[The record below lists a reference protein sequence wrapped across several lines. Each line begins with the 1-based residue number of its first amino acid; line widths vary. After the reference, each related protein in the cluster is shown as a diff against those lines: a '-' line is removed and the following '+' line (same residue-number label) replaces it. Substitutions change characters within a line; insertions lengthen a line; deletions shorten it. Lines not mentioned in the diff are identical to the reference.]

1 MKMNSMVHFKVN
13 GRELCTSTE
22 WKLRPED
29 KFLEDLPENTVDD
42 GSLLA
47 YATVMKLRVTGTCGD
62 ESTIEMGT
70 LAVGISKPVVLRTR
84 AHRTHRLIR
93 TPKTIVFDST

>member
-1 MKMNSMVHFKVN
+1 MHFKVD
-13 GRELCTSTE
+13 GRELCTSTEWTLRKARDGYLCDYPFLCTVPE

-62 ESTIEMGT
+62 ESTI
-70 LAVGISKPVVLRTR
+70 VR
-84 AHRTHRLIR
+84 AAPLE
-93 TPKTIVFDST
+93 